1 MKQVVRS
8 KKVRLLA
15 GAVLVLMVAWAAFW
29 NIEPATGPLR
39 LTFLYTTNH
48 PQLGRVAVFQFVN
61 KMHEPVSA
69 SAGVY
74 DHGYPRRN

>member
-48 PQLGRVAVFQFVN
+48 PQLGRVAVFQFAGT
-61 KMHEPVSA
+61 KCMQPVSA
-69 SAGVY
+69 SAGV
-74 DHGYPRRN
+74 